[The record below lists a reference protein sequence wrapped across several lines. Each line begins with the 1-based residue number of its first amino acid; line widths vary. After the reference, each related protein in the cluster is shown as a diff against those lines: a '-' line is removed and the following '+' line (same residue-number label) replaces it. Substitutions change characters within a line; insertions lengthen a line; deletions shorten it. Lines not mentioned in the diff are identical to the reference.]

1 MVALLSGAIYLPFEF
16 YEMMSPFSLL
26 SVIVL
31 LINLVVVM
39 YMYFVLFPL
48 RASI

>member
-1 MVALLSGAIYLPFEF
+1 MIRH
-16 YEMMSPFSLL
+16 FSML

-39 YMYFVLFPL
+39 YMYFVLFPR
-48 RASI
+48 RAAI